1 MHLLSP
7 WSLLWLP
14 PIWGAIILLYILKL
28 RRKDVEVS
36 SLYLWQQVIRDVQ
49 ANAPFQKLRYNPLL
63 LVQLLIALLLVLA
76 LSQPVLRLLARG
88 GRTLVLVV
96 DTGVTMQATDGSP
109 TRIDEAKQVAY
120 RLVGQMHPG
129 DRMILLAAGSSPQ
142 ALTGFTD
149 NRTELR
155 RAIGNLQATEAP
167 SDMHTALQ
175 LASELAQTTG
185 NGGLIELVTDGC
197 FSRTDTASLNLGNNV
212 GLRAYTVGKS
222 DDNVGIVAFDYRR
235 LVGYQHGLE
244 VLASTQNFSSR
255 PRKFIEELYAG
266 KQLVDAREVSL
277 APGASHTDT
286 YAMQEPEGPLPLKF
300 HLDVK
305 DDLSSDDTAYLVLA
319 PKRLFR
325 VLLTGQ
331 ENLFLENALEVD
343 PDLQVD
349 VAPNYPGDVTAR
361 KYDVVIFYNTA
372 PKTLPPGHYL
382 FIHCSGDRSPAQLTG
397 ATASMETVD
406 WQHTDPVMR
415 YVDLTNQRFDD
426 VLLSTPKPWAREVVT
441 GDSGPLIVAGED
453 GPSRSLFFAFDPDQ
467 SRLPLSV
474 AFPILVSESVRWL
487 ATGEATE
494 GLPSRAGQPVTLA
507 AAPGVSA
514 VSVRLPNGSVKKVPL
529 APDGRALFNDT
540 DQCGFYSV
548 IGGYPVGTGGR
559 SGNDRGLFA
568 ISLNNA
574 EASNIAPVKKLP
586 FETPNPQAERGRP
599 VVVFHPFLPWL
610 VLLALIALG
619 FEWYLFHR
627 RPFFVRG

>member
-14 PIWGAIILLYILKL
+14 LIWGAIILLYILKL

-63 LVQLLIALLLVLA
+63 LMQLLIALLLILA
-76 LSQPVLRLLARG
+76 LSQPVLRLLTRG

-96 DTGVTMQATDGSP
+96 DTGVTMRATDGSP
-109 TRIDEAKQVAY
+109 TRLDQAKEVAY
-120 RLVGQMHPG
+120 RLISQLRPG
-129 DRMILLAAGSSPQ
+129 DRMIVIAAGSSPQ

-155 RAIGNLQATEAP
+155 RAIGTLQASEAP
-167 SDMHTALQ
+167 PDMHTALQ

-197 FSRTDTASLNLGNNV
+197 FSHMDTASLSLGNNI
-212 GLRAYTVGKS
+212 GLRAYIVGKS

-244 VLASTQNFSSR
+244 VLASTQNFSSH

-266 KQLVDAREVSL
+266 KQLVDAREISL
-277 APGASHTDT
+277 GPGATHTDT
-286 YAMQEPEGPLPLKF
+286 YAMQEPPGALPLKF

-305 DDLSSDDTAYLVLA
+305 DDLSTDNTAYLVLA
-319 PKRLFR
+319 PKRIFK
-325 VLLTGQ
+325 VLLTGA
-331 ENLFLENALEVD
+331 ENIFLENALEVD

-349 VAPNYPGDVTAR
+349 VSPNYPGDAVAQ
-361 KYDVVIFYNTA
+361 KYDVVIFYNAA

-397 ATASMETVD
+397 ATASVETVD

-441 GDSGPLIVAGED
+441 GDSGPLIVEGED
-453 GPSRSLFFAFDPDQ
+453 GPTRSLFFAFDPDQ

-474 AFPILVSESVRWL
+474 AFPILISESVRWL

-507 AAPGVSA
+507 AAPGATSVL
-514 VSVRLPNGSVKKVPL
+514 VRLPDGSARRVGL
-529 APDGRALFNDT
+529 GPDGRALFNDT

-548 IGGYPVGTGGR
+548 TSGYPVGIGGR
-559 SGNDRGLFA
+559 TANDSG
-568 ISLNNA
+568 
-574 EASNIAPVKKLP
+574 
-586 FETPNPQAERGRP
+586 
-599 VVVFHPFLPWL
+599 FLP
-610 VLLALIALG
+610 LA
-619 FEWYLFHR
+619 
-627 RPFFVRG
+627 